1 MYSYLKMNYKLF
13 CQKTK
18 TSQYWKNRSPL
29 KYKSNTW
36 QDLQF
41 MDSAQFFM
49 NNSLS
54 FTGLV
59 FNATAEDL
67 TLWDRLLNNT
77 SFVYFGRKVSWKV
90 DGSLKEHKNLLHTQE
105 KSIKNPYTRKD
116 IQTGN

>member
-1 MYSYLKMNYKLF
+1 
-13 CQKTK
+13 
-18 TSQYWKNRSPL
+18 
-29 KYKSNTW
+29 
-36 QDLQF
+36 
-41 MDSAQFFM
+41 MDSAQFFV

-77 SFVYFGRKVSWKV
+77 SFVYFGRKLSWKV